1 MFAEVVNLT
10 ANEVIEK
17 IQELTK
23 EGFLRKV
30 GGGYGLTEKGKNV
43 LKIFSYLP
51 SEMTFNF
58 YVNVDKPLGFSA
70 NTLADFYRYVK
81 QVTSD
86 SLEFHLFRGDLE
98 NWLREAVNDSELSEV
113 IGRLRTEELKGE
125 ALRKA
130 ILKSI
135 DDKYGAGELL

>member
-1 MFAEVVNLT
+1 MFAEAVNLT
-10 ANEVIEK
+10 ANQVIEK

-43 LKIFSYLP
+43 LKIFSSLP
-51 SEMTFNF
+51 RERTFNF

-70 NTLADFYRYVK
+70 STLAEFYRYVK

-86 SLEFHLFRGDLE
+86 SIEFHLFRGDLE

-113 IGRLRTEELKGE
+113 IGGLRTEELKGE
-125 ALRKA
+125 TLRKE
-130 ILKSI
+130 ILKAI